1 MSIDMAKSH
10 LALASRAADFETTS
24 FMIVVKADP
33 DGAVYRCG

>member
-10 LALASRAADFETTS
+10 LASIAADFETTS

-33 DGAVYRCG
+33 GGAAYRCG